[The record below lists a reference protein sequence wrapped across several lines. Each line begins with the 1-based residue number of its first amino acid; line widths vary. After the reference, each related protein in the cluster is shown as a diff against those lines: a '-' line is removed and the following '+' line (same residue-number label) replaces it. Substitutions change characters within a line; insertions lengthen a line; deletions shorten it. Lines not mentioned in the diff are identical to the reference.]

1 MPQKF
6 IYRRYGDELQ
16 KDNVFDESLS
26 KKILFDITPALLI
39 FTGPIDSKPEI
50 IYYDRCHDEYFT
62 VFKEKGGSHCM
73 YVGKK
78 DDMQLTDLLTF
89 KTTPSEEG
97 INKRYISEL
106 VFYRREPNAKKEK
119 IVLQEIRVKFDWM
132 YLAEHIKSNKK
143 TRLEQIL

>member
-6 IYRRYGDELQ
+6 TYWRHSDELQ
-16 KDNVFDESLS
+16 KDNVFDEIQP
-26 KKILFDITPALLI
+26 KKILFDIAPGMLT
-39 FTGPIDSKPEI
+39 FTGPIDSKPEM
-50 IYYDRCHDEYFT
+50 IYHDRCHDEYFT

-89 KTTPSEEG
+89 ETKPSEEG
-97 INKRYISEL
+97 INKRYVSEL
-106 VFYRREPNAKKEK
+106 VFYRREPKAKKEK
-119 IVLQEIRVKFDWM
+119 IVRQELRVKFDLM